1 MFIDE
6 REGDISNIETRGFRC
21 VRSLYIIFFSKP
33 KENKNEATK
42 VRLFSNVDFEFSR
55 EEKLR
60 SLF

>member
-1 MFIDE
+1 MKEKEI
-6 REGDISNIETRGFRC
+6 FRTLKQGGSGAF
-21 VRSLYIIFFSKP
+21 RSLYIIFFSKP